1 MSIGPLVSED
11 GEHQVGL
18 QHATTEGSAAKPQD
32 QQTDLEIAQEYVKK
46 ADELAASK
54 EAVRLV
60 ALKESAAKDPI
71 VHRTDGNDAVT
82 AGNTAAA
89 EETGLGGGM

>member
-1 MSIGPLVSED
+1 MSIGPLVPED

-46 ADELAASK
+46 ADELAALK
-54 EAVRLV
+54 EAARLV

-71 VHRTDGNDAVT
+71 VRGTGGLGVVP
-82 AGNTAAA
+82 AGNTAAT
-89 EETGLGGGM
+89 EETGRGGGM